1 MSSLYELKNEY
12 LALKEMMEDE
22 SIDETI
28 INDTMEG
35 IEYELEVKA
44 DNYIKVIKDFEGQI
58 GAIENELIRL
68 KDKRQHLIDNIEKL
82 KTNLKEAM
90 VETGKTKINTD
101 LFAISVQKN
110 GGLTP
115 IVMDKDIDDIP
126 EKYIKKVELRHCDK
140 EAIREDLEKGIDL
153 DFAHL
158 GEKGNWLRIR

>member
-58 GAIENELIRL
+58 GAIENELVRL

-82 KTNLKEAM
+82 KNNLKEAM

-110 GGLTP
+110 GGF
-115 IVMDKDIDDIP
+115 
-126 EKYIKKVELRHCDK
+126 
-140 EAIREDLEKGIDL
+140 AKGETQMFEMNYKQEI
-153 DFAHL
+153 
-158 GEKGNWLRIR
+158 EE